1 MKMPENMK
9 LASIW
14 VVWAFIATG
23 VLGWPLFV
31 LLDHFG
37 VKEQAGWVQAVGSV
51 MAIGVAIWISELG
64 HRRDRARADR
74 AEVSEEVRVAW
85 LAECATNEAS
95 AAILGIKDQVAAA
108 QGFLVKVDTTRL
120 AQAGELLRA
129 VLQQRLPHRAV
140 NVTFLAVADVAE
152 VEELVSR
159 WNSVTL
165 PPDWTR
171 ILEGRASAVR
181 ACGATVR
188 MEYQR
193 LAESYGI
200 PYTQRVFP

>member
-1 MKMPENMK
+1 MKMPESMK
-9 LASIW
+9 QASIW
-14 VVWAFIATG
+14 VVWAFIAIG
-23 VLGWPLFV
+23 VLGWALFV
-31 LLDHFG
+31 VLDHFE
-37 VKEQAGWVQAVGSV
+37 VKEQASWVQAVGSV

-95 AAILGIKDQVAAA
+95 AAILGIKDQVEAA
-108 QGFLVKVDTTRL
+108 QGLLVKVDTTRL
-120 AQAGELLRA
+120 AQAGELLRS

-152 VEELVSR
+152 VEDLVSR
-159 WNSVTL
+159 WNIGTL
-165 PPDWTR
+165 PPDWAR
-171 ILEGRASAVR
+171 ILEERATAVR

-200 PYTQRVFP
+200 LYTQRVFP